1 MEYCQMQEQ
10 CSFCERQPLWRYSW
24 IPITYMPC
32 TVVQPEKD
40 YLLFLHE
47 PHHTSS
53 EFYSSKKQ
61 VEERMRV
68 VQTQEHQQKLSTK
81 GCLSRAPE
89 KKKKTRCNSWA
100 AMIASTKEF
109 FSPQETIAPSKV
121 FNLQREGIS
130 KNFQAECKKPREML
144 GGRNIL
150 QITNILL

>member
-89 KKKKTRCNSWA
+89 KKKKNRCNSWA

-109 FSPQETIAPSKV
+109 FQSSRNDSSLEGFQPS
-121 FNLQREGIS
+121 E
-130 KNFQAECKKPREML
+130 
-144 GGRNIL
+144 GRNFL
-150 QITNILL
+150 ELPGWMQKTERNARGPKHSPDH